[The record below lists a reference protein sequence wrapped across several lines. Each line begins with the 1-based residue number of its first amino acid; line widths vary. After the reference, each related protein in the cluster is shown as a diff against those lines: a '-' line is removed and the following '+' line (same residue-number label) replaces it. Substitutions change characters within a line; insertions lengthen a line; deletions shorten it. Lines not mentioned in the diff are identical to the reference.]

1 MGLAVRWARPWPM
14 VRSPAPSDQDTRDRV
29 SRASG
34 RSLRAELLV
43 NLGFVTSAAVLL
55 VGLTTVLILGGDL
68 RDAAWP
74 LIALWVGS
82 TAVFVLFGAYVV
94 HRLVIRPLGVL
105 AAEADV
111 LASGELPT
119 TPAAYETSELS
130 QLAARY
136 RAMAEELL
144 DVQSHVVRVEK
155 LASVGRLAAGVAHE
169 IRNPLGALGT
179 YVEVLRRRGS
189 DPDITG
195 EMHVAIARV
204 DRIVQGLLDYARP
217 EHAASGVRS
226 RGPGQADL
234 NAAVATAV
242 EFLGRQGLLAG
253 RNLAL
258 GLDSGELCVQ
268 GDRHGLEQVVIN
280 LLMNAC
286 QASAHGVLAVG
297 TVSRPFE
304 LEHRDQARRADAS
317 ADGATGR
324 RGWSARPH
332 RRDLAPGTPGAVLY
346 VADDGPGVPEA
357 DRERIFD
364 PFFTTKPPGEGTGL
378 GLAIVAR
385 TVYDAGGVVWV
396 DRAREGGAV
405 FKVFLPLAGVTD
417 ARADR

>member
-217 EHAASGVRS
+217 EGAASGARS

-258 GLDSGELCVQ
+258 GLDSGELLRTGRPARPRAGGHQ
-268 GDRHGLEQVVIN
+268 FADERLPG
-280 LLMNAC
+280 
-286 QASAHGVLAVG
+286 SAHGRAGGGHRQPAV
-297 TVSRPFE
+297 R
-304 LEHRDQARRADAS
+304 ARAPGSGPA
-317 ADGATGR
+317 GR
-324 RGWSARPH
+324 RERGWRHRPPRLSARPH